1 MTRKNI
7 NIYWGEYK
15 LRNRITELLGVQYPI
30 IQGGLHQ
37 LGRSQLV
44 TAVAEAGAFGL
55 ITASSYDNKVE
66 MQEDIERVRKKTK
79 KPFGVNMSIGIRNN
93 TEQFVDGII
102 ESGISIVF
110 TSGYSPEKYM
120 KQFRDNNVKVIHVVP
135 SIQYAKKAEE
145 LGCSGVVAVGKECG
159 GHPGRNAY
167 STLHL
172 MPEIIKSVSVP
183 VIAAGGFYDGKGLAI
198 AQILGCEAVQYGTR
212 FVMTQESPLHQNIK
226 QLFLKASREN
236 TLIIKE
242 SIGKPNRVYQ
252 SIIAEK
258 VLELEKNNAPI
269 EKLLP
274 YIGGE
279 AYKKMLETGDINHGV
294 ISVGECIGFIN
305 DIPTV
310 DDLIK
315 RIMHEYR
322 YSIEGLNHLL
332 LI

>member
-1 MTRKNI
+1 M
-7 NIYWGEYK
+7 
-15 LRNRITELLGVQYPI
+15 TELLGVQYPI

-37 LGRSQLV
+37 LGRSPLV
-44 TAVAEAGAFGL
+44 AAVAEAGAFGL
-55 ITASSYDNKVE
+55 ITASSYENKLE
-66 MQEDIERVRKKTK
+66 MQEDIESVRKKTK
-79 KPFGVNMSIGIRNN
+79 KPFGVNLSIGIRNN
-93 TEQFVDGII
+93 SDQLVEGII

-120 KQFRDNNVKVIHVVP
+120 KQFRENHIKVVHVVP
-135 SIQYAKKAEE
+135 SIKYAKKAEE
-145 LGCSGVVAVGKECG
+145 LGCSAVVAVGKECG
-159 GHPGRNAY
+159 GHPGKNAY

-172 MPEIIKSVSVP
+172 MPEIVKSVTIP

-236 TLIIKE
+236 TTIIKE

-252 SIIAEK
+252 SMIAEK

-269 EKLLP
+269 DQLLP

-279 AYKKMLETGDINHGV
+279 AYKRMLETGDINHGV
-294 ISVGECIGFIN
+294 ISIGECIGFIN

-310 DDLIK
+310 EGLIK
-315 RIMHEYR
+315 RMMDEYKG
-322 YSIEGLNHLL
+322 SIEE
-332 LI
+332 LIGEKVL